1 MWIPIFSATILQA
14 LFGNQLFGAPNAE
27 PGPAADYARRAG
39 CRLGP
44 NGEWIAEVELSA
56 GQPLRSRAGHTA
68 TDVPKVQIDEVE
80 PRRATRTLVP
90 VPPGSIFGR

>member
-14 LFGNQLFGAPNAE
+14 LFGNQLFGAPSVE

-56 GQPLRSRAGHTA
+56 AQPLRSRAGHTA
-68 TDVPKVQIDEVE
+68 TDVPKVQIDEAE
-80 PRRATRTLVP
+80 PRRATRTFKKA
-90 VPPGSIFGR
+90 PGASWR

>member
-14 LFGNQLFGAPNAE
+14 LFGNQLFGAPNVE

-44 NGEWIAEVELSA
+44 GGEWIAEVGLSA
-56 GQPLRSRAGHTA
+56 GQPLRSRAGHAA
-68 TDVPKVQIDEVE
+68 TDVPKFRSM
-80 PRRATRTLVP
+80 RR
-90 VPPGSIFGR
+90 